1 MSIKV
6 NIHPVLRH
14 YTNDQEAVEVNGANV
29 GECLK
34 DLIRQFPGI
43 ERGLFNK
50 QGRLFN
56 YVDIYVNLQSAF
68 PEELTKPVKDGD
80 EIQLVMMIA
89 GG

>member
-1 MSIKV
+1 MSIKA
-6 NIHPVLRH
+6 NIHPVLQH
-14 YTNDQEAVEVNGANV
+14 YTNDQDVVEVNGSNV

-43 ERGLFNK
+43 ERGLCNK
-50 QGRLFN
+50 QGRLLN

-80 EIQLVMMIA
+80 EIQIVMMIA

>member
-1 MSIKV
+1 MTIKA
-6 NIHPVLRH
+6 NIHPVLQH
-14 YTNDQEAVEVNGANV
+14 YTDDRDVVEVKGTNV
-29 GECLK
+29 GECLN
-34 DLIRQFPGI
+34 DLVRQYPGI

-50 QGRLFN
+50 QGRLLN

-80 EIQLVMMIA
+80 ELQIVMMIA

>member
-14 YTNDQEAVEVNGANV
+14 YTDDQEVVEVNGTNV

-34 DLIRQFPGI
+34 DLIKQFPSI

-80 EIQLVMMIA
+80 EIQIVMMIA